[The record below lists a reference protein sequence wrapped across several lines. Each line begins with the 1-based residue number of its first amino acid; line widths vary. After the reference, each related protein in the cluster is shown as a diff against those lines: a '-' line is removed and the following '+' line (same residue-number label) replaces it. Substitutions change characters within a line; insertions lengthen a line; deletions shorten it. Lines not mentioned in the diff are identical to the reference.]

1 MFDRSRPGLQTSPLS
16 RGYPAAEP
24 FLAGGAVSL
33 RPMTAFDAEK
43 LRTFLNELTDKS
55 RRERF
60 LRPVSEMPDYL
71 LRTLSRLDGRRHVAF
86 MAEVSTQGTK
96 RMVGEARYVVD
107 PERPGEA
114 EFALAVDD
122 RWRGRGI
129 AVRLMETLEDRAR
142 AAGLHRLFSDTL
154 EDNHAMLRLARRCG
168 FAVVSNPREAGVK
181 RLVKDLVASRALH

>member
-16 RGYPAAEP
+16 HGYPAAEP
-24 FLAGGAVSL
+24 LFTGGAVSL
-33 RPMTAFDAEK
+33 RPMTAFDAWK

-60 LRPVSEMPDYL
+60 LHPVSEMPDYL

-86 MAEVSTQGTK
+86 MAEVSTQGSK

-107 PERPGEA
+107 PERPDEA

-122 RWRGRGI
+122 CWRGRGI
-129 AVRLMETLEDRAR
+129 AARLMETLEDRAR

-154 EDNHAMLRLARRCG
+154 EDNHAMLGLARRCG
-168 FAVVSNPREAGVK
+168 FAVMANRREAGVK